1 MTENKTIWIGG
12 ILIALL
18 VLLGLWWISSSVI
31 APAPGYQTAT
41 TTPNTNTTGGTSGGG
56 SSISTVDR
64 SSSSVVAIAENISGA
79 STFGSWLASTG
90 VAAEVS
96 GKGPYTIF
104 VPTDAAIAAL
114 PAGTFSNL
122 NAAGKKRF
130 VEYYIVAGRAI
141 DADAQVSGVITAL
154 SKDAL
159 NFSNV
164 NNIPMVGSAIITTQ
178 YKGSNGVVYVI
189 NAALIPPKATVIQ

>member
-1 MTENKTIWIGG
+1 MTENKGIWLGG
-12 ILIALL
+12 IGLAVL
-18 VLLGLWWISSSVI
+18 VLLGLWWFSSSNLA
-31 APAPGYQTAT
+31 APAYQGATAS
-41 TTPNTNTTGGTSGGG
+41 PSTNTTGTGSGN
-56 SSISTVDR
+56 SSVSTVDR
-64 SSSSVVAIAENISGA
+64 SSSDVASIAASISGA
-79 STFGSWLASTG
+79 STFASWLASTG

-104 VPTDAAIAAL
+104 VPTDAAIAKL
-114 PAGTFSNL
+114 PAGTFSSL
-122 NAAGKKRF
+122 SAAQKKRF

-141 DADAQVSGVITAL
+141 DVDAQVSGVITAL

-178 YKGSNGVVYVI
+178 YKGSNGVVYII
-189 NAALIPPKATVIQ
+189 NTALIPPKATVIQ